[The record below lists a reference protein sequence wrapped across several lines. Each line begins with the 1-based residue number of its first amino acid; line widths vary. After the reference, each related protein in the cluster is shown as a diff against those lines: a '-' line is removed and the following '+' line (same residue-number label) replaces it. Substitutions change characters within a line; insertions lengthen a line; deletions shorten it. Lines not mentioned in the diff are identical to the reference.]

1 MVSTLDILKKE
12 KDLVDEINRVDR
24 YIEIV
29 GSQLEDT
36 KKYKIDCETRTTKK
50 YKIDCETRTTK
61 KYKIDCETRTHDLIV
76 LEDMIKDYQENRSE
90 LLKKLDEVQIEL
102 RKHLK
107 QMLL

>member
-29 GSQLEDT
+29 ESQLED
-36 KKYKIDCETRTTKK
+36 
-50 YKIDCETRTTK
+50 TK

-102 RKHLK
+102 REHLK
-107 QMLL
+107 QILL

>member
-12 KDLVDEINRVDR
+12 KELVDEINRVDR

-29 GSQLEDT
+29 ESQLED
-36 KKYKIDCETRTTKK
+36 
-50 YKIDCETRTTK
+50 TK

-76 LEDMIKDYQENRSE
+76 LENIIKDYQENRSE

-102 RKHLK
+102 REHLK

>member
-29 GSQLEDT
+29 ESQLEDT
-36 KKYKIDCETRTTKK
+36 KKYKN
-50 YKIDCETRTTK
+50 
-61 KYKIDCETRTHDLIV
+61 DCETRTHDLIV

-102 RKHLK
+102 REHLK

>member
-29 GSQLEDT
+29 ESQLEDT
-36 KKYKIDCETRTTKK
+36 KKYKIDCETRT
-50 YKIDCETRTTK
+50 
-61 KYKIDCETRTHDLIV
+61 HALIV

-102 RKHLK
+102 REHLK
-107 QMLL
+107 KMLS

>member
-12 KDLVDEINRVDR
+12 KELVDEINRVDR

-29 GSQLEDT
+29 ESQLEDT
-36 KKYKIDCETRTTKK
+36 KKYKIDC
-50 YKIDCETRTTK
+50 D
-61 KYKIDCETRTHDLIV
+61 TRTHDLIV
-76 LEDMIKDYQENRSE
+76 LEDMIKDYKENRSE

-102 RKHLK
+102 REHLK

>member
-29 GSQLEDT
+29 ESQLEDT
-36 KKYKIDCETRTTKK
+36 KKYKIDCETRT
-50 YKIDCETRTTK
+50 
-61 KYKIDCETRTHDLIV
+61 HDLIV
-76 LEDMIKDYQENRSE
+76 IEDMIKDYQENRSE

-102 RKHLK
+102 REHLK

>member
-29 GSQLEDT
+29 ESQLED
-36 KKYKIDCETRTTKK
+36 
-50 YKIDCETRTTK
+50 TK

-76 LEDMIKDYQENRSE
+76 LENMIKDYQEDKSE

-102 RKHLK
+102 REHLK

>member
-12 KDLVDEINRVDR
+12 KELVDEINRVDR

-29 GSQLEDT
+29 ESQLED
-36 KKYKIDCETRTTKK
+36 
-50 YKIDCETRTTK
+50 TK

-102 RKHLK
+102 REHLK
-107 QMLL
+107 KMLP